1 MTSPWPNGAR
11 VAVMLTF
18 DFDAESGWLSRDP
31 SHKDRPGVISQ
42 GRYGPNVG
50 VPRLL
55 DLLRVEQVPATFFI
69 PGWVA
74 EQHTEK
80 ARMIKDAG
88 YEIGHDGYLHERA
101 QPEDRS
107 EEHTSELQSRLHLV
121 CRLLLE
127 KKKKCEC
134 ANTVQMSR
142 R

>member
-74 EQHTEK
+74 EQYPDK
-80 ARMIKDAG
+80 AKKIRDAG
-88 YEIGHDGYLHERA
+88 YEIGHHGYLHERA
-101 QPEDRS
+101 PGDDPVRDPGRDTAGMRAPAR
-107 EEHTSELQSRLHLV
+107 EESRKP
-121 CRLLLE
+121 RLLLLGE
-127 KKKKCEC
+127 S
-134 ANTVQMSR
+134 V
-142 R
+142 

>member
-55 DLLRVEQVPATFFI
+55 DLLGVEQVPATFFI

-74 EQHTEK
+74 EQYPDK
-80 ARMIKDAG
+80 AKKIRDAG
-88 YEIGHDGYLHERA
+88 YEIGHHGYLHERA
-101 QPEDRS
+101 QHDEPECDELGCARGMGSVYCLLGVYNVTYRARS
-107 EEHTSELQSRLHLV
+107 WS
-121 CRLLLE
+121 
-127 KKKKCEC
+127 
-134 ANTVQMSR
+134 
-142 R
+142 